1 MKQPCFL
8 LDENMAH
15 RTIRKLLLQR
25 EPKIRILTV
34 GQSGIPPLST
44 PDSELLI
51 WIEEHGC
58 LLVTKNRA
66 SMPVHLRD
74 HLNAGRHVPG
84 ILIVPQRMAP
94 WQVSDQLYLIWEAS
108 LPNEYQ
114 DQIVYL
120 PLRR

>member
-1 MKQPCFL
+1 MSQPCFL

-15 RTIRKLLLQR
+15 RAIRKLLLRR
-25 EPKIRILTV
+25 EPKVHILAV
-34 GQSGIPPLST
+34 GQPDAPPLST
-44 PDSELLI
+44 PDPELLI

-66 SMPVHLRD
+66 SMPTHLRN
-74 HLNAGRHVPG
+74 HLVAGRHVPG

-94 WQVSDQLYLIWEAS
+94 WQISDQLYLIWIAS
-108 LPNEYQ
+108 LQDEYQ

-120 PLRR
+120 PLR